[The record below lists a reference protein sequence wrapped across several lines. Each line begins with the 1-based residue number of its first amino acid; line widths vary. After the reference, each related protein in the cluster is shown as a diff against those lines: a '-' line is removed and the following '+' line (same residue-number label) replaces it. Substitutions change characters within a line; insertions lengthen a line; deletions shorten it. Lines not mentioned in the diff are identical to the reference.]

1 MCVKNAFH
9 RYGVGDGEEDEN
21 ENEDEDGLASAIGFV
36 TVAANLS
43 SDGSS
48 GSKPGKQ

>member
-21 ENEDEDGLASAIGFV
+21 ENEDGLASAIGFV